1 MTPSTDDSPELHSKA
16 IVSTNSAST
25 HCRQGSTWKPFTMVF
40 MLIISLLVDSFD
52 YEHFADEVS
61 ITLIFFFDLAW
72 KLGQEIPSLITFAL
86 TMVSIPEEWRWE
98 CCVFALGGYQ
108 LGSPP
113 SLSNTNR
120 NNVGFGSPGSIFEL
134 LNKYLSETIDG
145 VSAFDLWPFL
155 EI

>member
-1 MTPSTDDSPELHSKA
+1 
-16 IVSTNSAST
+16 
-25 HCRQGSTWKPFTMVF
+25 MVF

-98 CCVFALGGYQ
+98 CRFFFSPSTLGGVI
-108 LGSPP
+108 LD
-113 SLSNTNR
+113 SLSVCQVPYKDNDAFNWLGP
-120 NNVGFGSPGSIFEL
+120 VFEL
-134 LNKYLSETIDG
+134 LNKYLPETVNAIASLD
-145 VSAFDLWPFL
+145 
-155 EI
+155 